1 MGIDPTMDN
10 TKRIW
15 LRRWALACSHAEA
28 ALHLIDA
35 MPYLNKLTAEIG
47 TTSSGLPNRPDDVAQ
62 WIGSLSETERA
73 AMIGR
78 IGAVNVNLG
87 YAYEGAV
94 KLLLDIEGIAF
105 STRGAGGHNLPM
117 LYKKLPGAMLTKI
130 GDLYGQITNI
140 DLEFNEGFGVNE
152 TLPNQGRQQRKTF
165 LSDLEYYHEQKYLQ
179 ASRYKYA
186 DATDGKAVFFLYPL
200 RFSELI
206 KLVINEVVSQK
217 LTAVKNVSQA
227 K

>member
-1 MGIDPTMDN
+1 MGIDNTM
-10 TKRIW
+10 RIW
-15 LRRWALACSHAEA
+15 LRRRALACSHAEA
-28 ALHLIDA
+28 AFTLIRA
-35 MPYLNKLTAEIG
+35 MPHLNKLTAEIG

-73 AMIGR
+73 AVIGR
-78 IGAVNVNLG
+78 IAAVNVNLG

-94 KLLLDIEGIAF
+94 KLLLDIEDIAF
-105 STRGAGGHNLPM
+105 SKKGPAGHNLPM
-117 LYKKLPGAMLTKI
+117 LYRSLPEPIMASICG
-130 GDLYGQITNI
+130 LYTRITDT
-140 DLEFNEGFGVNE
+140 DLEFNEGFGAKGVF
-152 TLPNQGRQQRKTF
+152 PDQGRQQQKF

-186 DATDGKAVFFLYPL
+186 DATDGKAVFCLYPL
-200 RFSELI
+200 RFSKLI
-206 KLVINEVVSQK
+206 KLVIDEVVSPK